1 MYDVVVV
8 GAGHNGL
15 ICACYL
21 AKLGSSVCI
30 VERRSV
36 VGGAVCTE
44 EIVPG
49 YSFDVGS
56 SVHIMFKST
65 PIMEELSLASAGL
78 EYIEMDPW
86 AFYPASGGGGISFY
100 RSVEKTCESIAQF
113 SRKDADA
120 YRIFVEAWGELNEG
134 IWEAFLQT
142 PTPGNLISTV
152 LKRNLFHRK
161 SRNLWKS
168 TNLIRALLGSYG
180 SLIEET
186 FESEELR
193 TAMTWFAAQS
203 GPPPTEIATGDFAGW
218 QAMIHRH
225 GAWRAKGG
233 SGSLTK
239 ALGRRLESLGG
250 KIFLGEAV
258 EKISKDGN
266 RWHIRTAESVIEG
279 RRVVGACHVK
289 TLFGDLLSPELVS
302 QALQKRVNSIRI
314 GNGFGMA
321 VRHAVSELP
330 AYKNVSQ
337 NSVGAQEIAVPGSNT
352 GSSEVHFGMQLLCPS
367 RPFLQSAYY
376 EYLQGRPPSDP
387 AVLAMTFSAL
397 DPTLAPTGKH
407 VLFAW
412 AQYHP
417 YQLSNGENWESI
429 GEREADKIYARICD
443 YAPNMEGALIGRFIQ
458 TPVEIERRIG
468 LLKANVMH
476 VEMSFDQMF
485 TFRPLPELSTYR
497 TPIEGLYLTGA
508 STHPGGG
515 VFGASGRNAAREI
528 ARDLG
533 KKMNFSSLR

>member
-15 ICACYL
+15 VCACYL
-21 AKLGSSVCI
+21 AKLGFSVC
-30 VERRSV
+30 VLERRPV

-44 EIVPG
+44 EIIPG
-49 YSFDVGS
+49 YRFDVGS

-78 EYIEMDPW
+78 EYMEMDPW
-86 AFYPASGGGGISFY
+86 AFYPASGGGGIRFY
-100 RSVEKTCESIAQF
+100 RNVEKTCESIAQF
-113 SRKDADA
+113 SRRDADA

-134 IWEAFLQT
+134 IWEVFLQT
-142 PTPGNLISTV
+142 PTPRNLIATV

-161 SRNLWKS
+161 SRDLWKS

-218 QAMIHRH
+218 QAMIHKH

-239 ALGRRLESLGG
+239 ALARRLESLGG
-250 KIFLGEAV
+250 KVSLGAAV
-258 EKISKDGN
+258 EKISKNGN
-266 RWHIRTAESVIEG
+266 RWYVRTAENVIEAG
-279 RRVVGACHVK
+279 RVVGACHVR
-289 TLFGDLLSPELVS
+289 TLFDLLEPELVG

-330 AYKNVSQ
+330 AYKGIPPDNIGSPD
-337 NSVGAQEIAVPGSNT
+337 NPG
-352 GSSEVHFGMQLLCPS
+352 GSEVHFGMQLLCPS
-367 RPFLQSAYY
+367 RPFLQGAYY
-376 EYLQGRPPSDP
+376 EYLQGRPPSNP

-397 DPTLAPTGKH
+397 DPTLAPAGRH

-417 YQLSNGENWESI
+417 YQLSNGESWDSI
-429 GEREADKIYARICD
+429 GEREADKIYQRICD

-468 LLKANVMH
+468 LLRANLMH

-485 TFRPLPELSTYR
+485 TFRPLPELSSYR

-533 KKMNFSSLR
+533 KKTDFASLR